1 MAKSIQLRFVKVETP
16 EQITAYDSQL
26 IILNGASGVHLD
38 MEGVGNSVTI
48 LHSMTGQKFVSSQ
61 QDYFAG
67 IWDEFIKQPAIG
79 QVVKVRVNKL
89 PLFGFILGD
98 IEDAGDS
105 NPTNPEDLTNAFAGM
120 EEVYFMGSDAGY
132 FVGKNQLTTP

>member
-1 MAKSIQLRFVKVETP
+1 MAKSLQLRFVKVETP
-16 EQITAYDSQL
+16 EQIIAYDSQL

-38 MEGVGNSVTI
+38 MEGAGNSVTI
-48 LHSMTGQKFVSSQ
+48 LHSMTGQNFVSSQ

-120 EEVYFMGSDAGY
+120 EEVYFMGSDASY